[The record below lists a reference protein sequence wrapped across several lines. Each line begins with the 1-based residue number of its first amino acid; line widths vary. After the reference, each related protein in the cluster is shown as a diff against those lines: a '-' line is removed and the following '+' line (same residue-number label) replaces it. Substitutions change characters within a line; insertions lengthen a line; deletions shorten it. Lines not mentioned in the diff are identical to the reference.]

1 MVPMYR
7 LWLVLGCSAALLAGA
22 DLTGVRT
29 VYVMPMSRGLDQ
41 YLANRLATRHTFQV
55 VTDPKLAD
63 AIFTDRIG
71 ENFQTE
77 LQSIFPDP
85 KPAEP
90 KPAAGA
96 PKSASEKKADGQ
108 QLPEP
113 EKVSRRK
120 KSSDSDADAPAGSK
134 GFSDTVN
141 KLSAPVSSFGG
152 AKGTIFLV
160 DAKSRL
166 VVWSTFDPSK
176 GTLNRDL
183 DRTASDI
190 VSRLARDLKAAHK
203 Q

>member
-1 MVPMYR
+1 MYR

-77 LQSIFPDP
+77 LETIFPDP
-85 KPAEP
+85 KPAQP
-90 KPAAGA
+90 KPAETAKA
-96 PKSASEKKADGQ
+96 DPAKSAAEKKGAE
-108 QLPEP
+108 LPEP